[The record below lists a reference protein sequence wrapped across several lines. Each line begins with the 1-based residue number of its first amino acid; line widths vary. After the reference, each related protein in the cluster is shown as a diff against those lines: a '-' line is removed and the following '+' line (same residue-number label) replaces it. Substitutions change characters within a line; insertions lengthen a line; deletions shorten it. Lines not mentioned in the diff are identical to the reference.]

1 MKNIVGK
8 SQTIKKVNEDLIKN
22 IIKNE
27 GPITKLEISSITE
40 LSLATVN
47 KIVEQLALKNEVK
60 VSGLSEST
68 GGRRAQLFEINA
80 NLEHIIALYYYRNY
94 CIGVVANLLG
104 EIIYQEKFNIRMDT
118 Y

>member
-40 LSLATVN
+40 LSLSTVN
-47 KIVEQLALKNEVK
+47 KIVEQLALKNEAK

-68 GGRRAQLFEINA
+68 GGRRA
-80 NLEHIIALYYYRNY
+80 H
-94 CIGVVANLLG
+94 
-104 EIIYQEKFNIRMDT
+104 
-118 Y
+118 

>member
-1 MKNIVGK
+1 M
-8 SQTIKKVNEDLIKN
+8 
-22 IIKNE
+22 
-27 GPITKLEISSITE
+27 
-40 LSLATVN
+40 SLATVN

-80 NLEHIIALYYYRNY
+80 NLEHIIALYYYRNC

-104 EIIYQEKFNIRMDT
+104 EIIYQEEFNIRMDT
-118 Y
+118 YENVNQDTFCYRYSNKKEKGNNIRAIGIGVPGVVKKV

>member
-8 SQTIKKVNEDLIKN
+8 PQTIKKVNEDLIKN

-27 GPITKLEISSITE
+27 GPITKPEISSITE

-80 NLEHIIALYYYRNY
+80 NLEHIIAIYYYRN
-94 CIGVVANLLG
+94 
-104 EIIYQEKFNIRMDT
+104 
-118 Y
+118 